1 MKVKDLIKELQEA
14 DPTGECYVRCDAG
27 APFFVERKEGYW
39 DGPYHYIEDG
49 KYHISSTHDKVDIQ
63 SMDYE
68 SWIWDH
74 DGDYSSIE
82 VDTSVYCASA
92 ERKKEWLEKFEKIS
106 KECKKFK
113 EQCLKE
119 MTFDVLKR
127 LNDDWHIYQDTDKPV
142 GHYNAM
148 YYEKYTPLPGN
159 QTEFARDR
167 LCQGETEVLLES
179 GLFCINPANI
189 HEWVLAS
196 PNHQKGYKKNG

>member
-1 MKVKDLIKELQEA
+1 MKVKDLVKELQEA
-14 DPTGECYVRCDAG
+14 DPTGECYVRCASG
-27 APFFVERKEGYW
+27 APLFVERKEGYW

-63 SMDYE
+63 SVDWE

-92 ERKKEWLEKFEKIS
+92 ERKKEWLEKFEKVS

-119 MTFDVLKR
+119 MTFNVLKR
-127 LNDDWHIYQDTDKPV
+127 LSDDWRIYQDADKPV
-142 GHYNAM
+142 GYYNAM
-148 YYEKYTPLPGN
+148 YYEKGPWGLKKA
-159 QTEFARDR
+159 ER
-167 LCQGETEVLLES
+167 LCQGETEAVLES
-179 GLFCINPANI
+179 GLFCIDPANV
-189 HEWVLAS
+189 HEWVLAY
-196 PNHQKGYKKNG
+196 PNHRKGYKKNG